1 VATTSVPNES
11 NETPRL
17 AVRTIPSVAKA
28 KAVATLSEKLQDRDF
43 TKPAADSLARAAVDP
58 ADFRRRLDRP
68 APVRVPGALL
78 WIVETDVWTP
88 TVSPYVVNYREAD
101 SRVFPA
107 DEAASASDHPPIRRP
122 SGDRNGRPM
131 LDIDVQNRDHLIHA
145 VEASIDYL
153 VQHNP
158 LEDSIAER
166 GVMFPITLVS
176 TIVRGADGHPV
187 AIPSTADGS
196 SRAANALAVLGLSGA
211 DVLGKFRRDPRALS
225 GLVGHLRGV
234 LERPLTE
241 IPEDDL
247 GKANAL
253 ILPARI
259 VVGFEPDP
267 SGTADFAKAVHNY
280 VALIHG
286 DLPPKAWPE
295 TARVDAKADSVV
307 AELEQVEILTPTRAR
322 YFEGMLS
329 PSEAR
334 KKRLPAAADE
344 RGLVIVSLLTSKQGG
359 VHAAIRRGIVQ
370 RTERKNLTKG
380 VKAELCAELA
390 LRGVRSMLSPKEM
403 SGSREVL
410 EDIYQHPSIW
420 EKNLKPGGIPPV
432 ELLQE
437 ALKERK
443 TGKGGPA
450 TAELGALG
458 GFWLTARRV
467 LREARFFASQK
478 VRDGR
483 QPRSVLSALMD
494 SEWGLQMLARAVSD
508 GREGDVIWH
517 VDSEGKRVK
526 DAHGKFLEASNDLI
540 RGSIVPPPGKG
551 PEPGEGND
559 EEDVGDDYVPPS
571 PERQLMDRRNALEAA
586 VELLEQRHS
595 ELRELTA
602 PDGEP
607 LVDKKGISSTVAEE
621 LRNRLEAIRTQL
633 ALYSMLWGLRS
644 ESANGESDAV
654 EVADTNGEEL

>member
-1 VATTSVPNES
+1 MATTSVPNES
-11 NETPRL
+11 NEAPRL
-17 AVRTIPSVAKA
+17 AVRAIPPVAKA
-28 KAVATLSEKLQDRDF
+28 KAVATLSEKLQGKGF

-107 DEAASASDHPPIRRP
+107 DEAATSDHPPIRRP
-122 SGDRNGRPM
+122 AGDPDGRPM

-176 TIVRGADGHPV
+176 TVIRDTDDHPV

-196 SRAANALAVLGLSGA
+196 SRAANALAVLGLSGS
-211 DVLGKFRRDPRALS
+211 DVLGKLRRDPRALS
-225 GLVGHLRGV
+225 GIVGQLRGV

-247 GKANAL
+247 GRANAL

-267 SGTADFAKAVHNY
+267 AGTADFAKAVHNY

-295 TARVDAKADSVV
+295 TARADAKADSVV

-334 KKRLPAAADE
+334 KKKLPGTADE
-344 RGLVIVSLLTSKQGG
+344 RGLIIVSLLTRQQGG

-410 EDIYQHPSIW
+410 EDVYQHPSIW
-420 EKNLKPGGIPPV
+420 EKNLKPSSRPPA
-432 ELLQE
+432 ELLKE

-443 TGKGGPA
+443 SGKGGPA

-494 SEWGLQMLARAVSD
+494 SAWGLQMLARAVSD

-540 RGSIVPPPGKG
+540 RGSIVPPPGKE
-551 PEPGEGND
+551 PEPGGGNGGD
-559 EEDVGDDYVPPS
+559 DGSDDYVPPP

-586 VELLEQRHS
+586 VELLEQRHG

-607 LVDKKGISSTVAEE
+607 LVDKKGISSTVADE
-621 LRNRLEAIRTQL
+621 LRNRLEVIRTQL
-633 ALYSMLWGLRS
+633 ALYSMLWGLHS
-644 ESANGESDAV
+644 ESANDEGDAV
-654 EVADTNGEEL
+654 ETVESDEEES

>member
-1 VATTSVPNES
+1 MATTSVPNES
-11 NETPRL
+11 SETPRL
-17 AVRTIPSVAKA
+17 AVRTIPAVAKA
-28 KAVATLSEKLQDRDF
+28 RAVAALSEKLQAKGF
-43 TKPAADSLARAAVDP
+43 TQPAADSLARAAVDP
-58 ADFRRRLDRP
+58 ADVRRRLDRP

-88 TVSPYVVNYREAD
+88 AVSPYVVNYREAD

-107 DEAASASDHPPIRRP
+107 DEAAVSSDYPPIRRP
-122 SGDRNGRPM
+122 AGDRDGRPT
-131 LDIDVQNRDHLIHA
+131 LDINVQSRDHLVHA

-176 TIVRGADGHPV
+176 TIIHGAEGDPV
-187 AIPSTADGS
+187 AIASTADGS
-196 SRAANALAVLGLSGA
+196 SRAANALAVLGLSGS
-211 DVLGKFRRDPRALS
+211 DVLGEFRRDPRALS
-225 GLVGHLRGV
+225 GIVGHLRGI

-241 IPEDDL
+241 ISEEDL

-267 SGTADFAKAVHNY
+267 TGTADFAKAVHNY

-307 AELEQVEILTPTRAR
+307 AELEQAEILTPARAR

-334 KKRLPAAADE
+334 KKKLSAAADE
-344 RGLVIVSLLTSKQGG
+344 RGLSIVSLLTSKRGG

-390 LRGVRSMLSPKEM
+390 LRSVRSTLSPKEM

-410 EDIYQHPSIW
+410 EDVYQHPSIW
-420 EKNLKPGGIPPV
+420 EKNLKPSGKSPAD
-432 ELLQE
+432 L
-437 ALKERK
+437 LKEARK
-443 TGKGGPA
+443 ERESGKGGPA

-478 VRDGR
+478 IRDGR

-494 SEWGLQMLARAVSD
+494 SEWGLQMLARAISD

-517 VDSEGKRVK
+517 VDTEGKRVK
-526 DAHGKFLEASNDLI
+526 DAHGKFLMASNDLI
-540 RGSIVPPPGKG
+540 RGSIVPPPNK
-551 PEPGEGND
+551 EPKAEDGN
-559 EEDVGDDYVPPS
+559 GDGDGDVPPP
-571 PERQLMDRRNALEAA
+571 PERQLMDRRNAFEAA
-586 VELLEQRHS
+586 VELLEQRHG
-595 ELRELTA
+595 ELREPPA

-607 LVDKKGISSTVAEE
+607 LVDKKGISSTVADE

-633 ALYSMLWGLRS
+633 ALYGVIWNLQS
-644 ESANGESDAV
+644 ESASAGDAI
-654 EVADTNGEEL
+654 ETAEAGGEEES

>member
-1 VATTSVPNES
+1 VATNSVPSES
-11 NETPRL
+11 SESPRL
-17 AVRTIPSVAKA
+17 AVRTIPPVAKA
-28 KAVATLSEKLQDRDF
+28 KAVATLSEKLQDKGF

-58 ADFRRRLDRP
+58 ADVRRRLDRP

-88 TVSPYVVNYREAD
+88 TVSPYLGNYREAD

-107 DEAASASDHPPIRRP
+107 DEAAAASDYPPIRRP
-122 SGDRNGRPM
+122 AGDQDGRPM
-131 LDIDVQNRDHLIHA
+131 LDIDVQGRDHLIHA

-176 TIVRGADGHPV
+176 TVIRDTEGDPV

-196 SRAANALAVLGLSGA
+196 SRAANALAVLGLSGSH
-211 DVLGKFRRDPRALS
+211 VLGKFRRDPRALS
-225 GLVGHLRGV
+225 GIVGHLRGI

-241 IPEDDL
+241 IPEEDL

-267 SGTADFAKAVHNY
+267 TGTADFAKAVHNY

-286 DLPPKAWPE
+286 DLPPKSWPE

-307 AELEQVEILTPTRAR
+307 AEFEQAEILTPTRAR

-334 KKRLPAAADE
+334 KKKLPGTADE
-344 RGLVIVSLLTSKQGG
+344 RGLAIVSLLTSRQGA

-370 RTERKNLTKG
+370 RTERRNLTKS

-390 LRGVRSMLSPKEM
+390 LRGVRSMLSPKTM

-410 EDIYQHPSIW
+410 EDIYQQPSIW
-420 EKNLKPGGIPPV
+420 EKSLKPSGKTPAA
-432 ELLQE
+432 LLKE
-437 ALKERK
+437 ALKEREA
-443 TGKGGPA
+443 GKGGSA

-458 GFWLTARRV
+458 GFWLTAHRV

-478 VRDGR
+478 IRDGR

-494 SEWGLQMLARAVSD
+494 SEWGLQMLARAISD

-517 VDSEGKRVK
+517 VDAEGKRVK

-540 RGSIVPPPGKG
+540 RGSIVPPPDKG
-551 PEPGEGND
+551 REAGDDGND
-559 EEDVGDDYVPPS
+559 DEDDEYVPPP

-595 ELRELTA
+595 ELRELAA
-602 PDGEP
+602 PDGEA
-607 LVDKKGISSTVAEE
+607 LVDKKGISSTVSDE
-621 LRNRLEAIRTQL
+621 LRNRLETIRTQL
-633 ALYSMLWGLRS
+633 ALYSMIWNLHS
-644 ESANGESDAV
+644 ESADGQRDSEAAEVDGEAS
-654 EVADTNGEEL
+654 

>member
-1 VATTSVPNES
+1 MATVSVPAENDL
-11 NETPRL
+11 PRL
-17 AVRTIPSVAKA
+17 AVRAIPAVAKA
-28 KAVATLSEKLQDRDF
+28 KAVGTLSQKLQGKGF
-43 TKPAADSLARAAVDP
+43 TKPTADSLARAAVDP
-58 ADFRRRLDRP
+58 ADVRRRLDRP

-88 TVSPYVVNYREAD
+88 AVLPYVGNYREAD

-107 DEAASASDHPPIRRP
+107 DEAASVSSYPPIRRP
-122 SGDRNGRPM
+122 AGDRDGRPI
-131 LDIDVQNRDHLIHA
+131 LDVDVEDRDHLIHA

-176 TIVRGADGHPV
+176 TIIRGVEGDSV

-196 SRAANALAVLGLSGA
+196 SRAANALAVLGLSGS
-211 DVLGKFRRDPRALS
+211 DVLGRFRRDPRALS
-225 GLVGHLRGV
+225 GLVGHLRNM
-234 LERPLTE
+234 LERPLSE

-267 SGTADFAKAVHNY
+267 TGTADFAKAVHNY

-307 AELEQVEILTPTRAR
+307 AELEQAEILTPTRAR

-329 PSEAR
+329 PAEAQ
-334 KKRLPAAADE
+334 KKKLPGNADA
-344 RGLVIVSLLTSKQGG
+344 RGLAIVSLLTSRQRG
-359 VHAAIRRGIVQ
+359 VHDAIRRGIVQ
-370 RTERKNLTKG
+370 RTERKNLTKP
-380 VKAELCAELA
+380 VKGELCAELA
-390 LRGVRSMLSPKEM
+390 LRGVRSRLSPKAM
-403 SGSREVL
+403 SDAREVL

-420 EKNLKPGGIPPV
+420 EKNLKPSGKSPA
-432 ELLQE
+432 ELLKE

-443 TGKGGPA
+443 AGEGGPA

-458 GFWLTARRV
+458 GFWLTSGRI

-478 VRDGR
+478 IRDGR

-494 SEWGLQMLARAVSD
+494 SEWGLQMLARAISD

-517 VDSEGKRVK
+517 VDAEGKRVK

-540 RGSIVPPPGKG
+540 RGSIVAPPD
-551 PEPGEGND
+551 D
-559 EEDVGDDYVPPS
+559 EQTPQDDDDRDYDGGDDDVSPP

-586 VELLEQRHS
+586 VELLEQRHG

-602 PDGEP
+602 SDGGP
-607 LVDKKGISSTVAEE
+607 LVDKKGISSTVADEI
-621 LRNRLEAIRTQL
+621 RDRLEAIRTKL
-633 ALYSMLWGLRS
+633 ALYSMIWNLHS
-644 ESANGESDAV
+644 ESANGEGDPADAS
-654 EVADTNGEEL
+654 EVDGEES